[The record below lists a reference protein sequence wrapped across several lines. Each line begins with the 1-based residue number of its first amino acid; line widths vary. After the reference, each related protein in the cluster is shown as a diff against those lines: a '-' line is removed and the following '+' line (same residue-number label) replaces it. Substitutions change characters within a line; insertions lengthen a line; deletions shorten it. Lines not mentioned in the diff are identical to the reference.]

1 MKMDNHLLIILIT
14 LFSISWLFYDSA
26 DAQEQLDY
34 NVRTEEIGGC
44 GYIFEF
50 MPDGNIICSTR
61 GVNDKANAEIRIYDI
76 QNKSLKKIYE
86 VNVYIGKESY
96 ERGLVGLTI
105 DPKFNENHYVY
116 LHWTYK
122 DEMDGNQYKK
132 VIRFKYDDINNLLLQ
147 DKVLIDKIPANQIHN
162 SGPLKFGPD
171 GMLYI
176 TNGDADISPQSRKRQ
191 LDNPWKR
198 SFDALNG
205 KILRIDRDGNIPEDN
220 PFPNSPIYTYGHR
233 NVFGLAFHP
242 ITGLP
247 FITENGPD
255 TDDEINILHKGMD
268 YGWPVRLGYAKPV
281 VEQDKYATYN
291 FDPDK
296 YINPIWSTGT
306 PTTAPTGIT
315 FYNAN
320 RYTDFANDLF
330 FLTLVDISLH
340 RIKLKPPSYDVI
352 EELYTYQLDI
362 GSIPTDI
369 EVGPNGEI
377 YVSTM
382 NNRIYKVIFEPLN
395 YNNAK
400 AAYISLS
407 IPEEIKD
414 SSKDI
419 ILSAKLTDNNN
430 EPLFYKPVNFEL
442 NGSIIAT
449 VRTNEE
455 GIARIRID
463 PELLGAINIVSAR
476 FLGDEGHLNVSNI
489 KTVINSGKYSNV
501 TTLESVID
509 NNKITKVYMFNV
521 NKDSIEYEKEVT
533 FIVALTDNEG
543 NILNEEYTF
552 IIKKDDYKILFS
564 EEAKKGLNIHRYLF
578 KEDDI
583 GKVSIIVRDSNG
595 READI
600 IKLNVIPEFPLT
612 YIVFAIGLSMFF
624 IIRKVIYKY

>member
-1 MKMDNHLLIILIT
+1 MKMDNHLLILII
-14 LFSISWLFYDSA
+14 LFSITWLFYDSA
-26 DAQEQLDY
+26 DAQEQDY
-34 NVRTEEIGGC
+34 NVRTEEIGVC
-44 GYIFEF
+44 SYIFEF
-50 MPDGNIICSTR
+50 MPDGNIICATR
-61 GVNDKANAEIRIYDI
+61 GVNDKAKAEIRILDI

-96 ERGLVGLTI
+96 HERGLVGLTI

-132 VIRFKYDDINNLLLQ
+132 IVRFKYDTMNNVLLQ
-147 DKVLIDKIPANQIHN
+147 DKILIDKIPANQIHN
-162 SGPLKFGPD
+162 GGPLKFGPD

-176 TNGDADISPQSRKRQ
+176 TNGDADISPQYRERQ

-198 SFDALNG
+198 SFDVLNG

-247 FITENGPD
+247 FITENGTG
-255 TDDEINILHKGMD
+255 TDDEINILYKGMD
-268 YGWPVRLGYAKPV
+268 YGWPIRLGYAKPI
-281 VEQDKYATYN
+281 VEQDKYSLYN
-291 FDPDK
+291 FNPDK
-296 YINPIWSTGT
+296 YINPIWSSGR
-306 PTTAPTGIT
+306 PTTAPTGMT

-320 RYTDFANDLF
+320 RYTDFVNDLF
-330 FLTLVDISLH
+330 FLTSVDVSLH
-340 RIKLKPPSYDVI
+340 RAKLKPPSYNTI
-352 EELYTYQLDI
+352 SEFYTYQLDI
-362 GSIPTDI
+362 GVIPTDI

-377 YVSTM
+377 YVSAM
-382 NNRIYKVIFEPLN
+382 NNIIYKVIFEPLN

-400 AAYISLS
+400 VTYISLS

-455 GIARIRID
+455 GIARIGID
-463 PELLGAINIVSAR
+463 PELLGAINIASAR
-476 FLGDEGHLNVSNI
+476 FLGDEEHLNASNT
-489 KTVINSGKYSNV
+489 KTVINPGKYSNV
-501 TTLESVID
+501 TILESVID
-509 NNKITKVYMFNV
+509 NNKIAKVYMFNV
-521 NKDSIEYEKEVT
+521 NKDSIEYGKEVT
-533 FIVALTDNEG
+533 FMVTLTDNEG

-552 IIKKDDYKILFS
+552 LIKKDDDKILFS
-564 EEAKKGLNIHRYLF
+564 EKGNNRLNIHRYLF

-583 GKVSIIVRDSNG
+583 GKFSIIVMDSNG
-595 READI
+595 READV
-600 IKLNVIPEFPLT
+600 KLNVIPEFPLT
-612 YIVFAIGLSMFF
+612 YIVFIIGLSMFF
-624 IIRKVIYKY
+624 IIKKVIFKY